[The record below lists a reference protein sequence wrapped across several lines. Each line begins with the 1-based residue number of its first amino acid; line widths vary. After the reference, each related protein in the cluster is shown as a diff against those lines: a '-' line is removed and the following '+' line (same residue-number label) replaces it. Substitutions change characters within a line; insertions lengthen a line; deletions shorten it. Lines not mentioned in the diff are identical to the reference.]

1 MMVIHEVEKGQIT
14 YKQVQAKYGIQG
26 RSTVLV
32 WLRKLDNKIG
42 LKSMPKS
49 SKRQLT
55 PQQRIRQLEK
65 QLAEEKLKT
74 EFVEDVIYH
83 LDKECETVFQKKY
96 IEHVSKIGKSKRRLS
111 VTRLCQWLG
120 IQDKPTINRKIVL
133 KFWLKNATSD

>member
-1 MMVIHEVEKGQIT
+1 MEYEQSQRVKRTQRDYSFAFKMMVIHEVEKGQLT
-14 YKQVQAKYGIQG
+14 YKQVQEKYGIQG

-32 WLRKLDNKIG
+32 WLRKFGQQDWTSKT
-42 LKSMPKS
+42 MPKS

-83 LDKECETVFQKKY
+83 LDKECGTDFQKKY
-96 IEHVSKIGKSKRRLS
+96 SEHVSKIGKAK
-111 VTRLCQWLG
+111 
-120 IQDKPTINRKIVL
+120 D
-133 KFWLKNATSD
+133 D

>member
-1 MMVIHEVEKGQIT
+1 MEHEQSQRVKRTQRDYSFAFKMMVIHEVEKGQLT
-14 YKQVQAKYGIQG
+14 YKQVQEKYGIQG

-32 WLRKLDNKIG
+32 WLRKFGQQDWTSKT
-42 LKSMPKS
+42 MPKS

-83 LDKECETVFQKKY
+83 LDKECGTDFQKKY
-96 IEHVSKIGKSKRRLS
+96 SEHVSKIGKAK
-111 VTRLCQWLG
+111 
-120 IQDKPTINRKIVL
+120 D
-133 KFWLKNATSD
+133 D